1 MYDQHLKAS
10 DETFNLLA
18 LVPAIAFLL
27 YVILFTTYQRK
38 KVEAGLGWKSRN
50 RVGEAHEVGRW
61 QSSLRHDELISYTN
75 ILLLSLRV
83 MQVQLNEYSPSPL
96 VWVTLPSWR

>member
-27 YVILFTTYQRK
+27 YVILFTTCQTK
-38 KVEAGLGWKSRN
+38 KAEAGLGWKSKI
-50 RVGEAHEVGRW
+50 RVSEAHEVGRC
-61 QSSLRHDELISYTN
+61 QSSLRHDE
-75 ILLLSLRV
+75 
-83 MQVQLNEYSPSPL
+83 
-96 VWVTLPSWR
+96 